1 MHIYWHR
8 TRLPT
13 CNIYIIMM
21 YRALLVGKC
30 MFLQDSQSTTGKTE
44 PGIHTV
50 VDGEITGLCSS
61 TSSSIQGIP
70 SIPSIS
76 SSSFIPL
83 IYTQIQPWISTASIL
98 GLTITT
104 SFYQLQTKHYPYF
117 NNYNF
122 VFNKQLK
129 ISILYIYG
137 TLEII
142 EWYHQFLSHS

>member
-1 MHIYWHR
+1 MHIYWHW

-21 YRALLVGKC
+21 YRALLMGKC
-30 MFLQDSQSTTGKTE
+30 MFLQPMYNWENRTRN
-44 PGIHTV
+44 TV

-61 TSSSIQGIP
+61 TSSSSIQGIP

-98 GLTITT
+98 ALTITT
-104 SFYQLQTKHYPYF
+104 SFYQLKTKHYPYF